1 MTFAPIA
8 LGLLSRSV
16 NSARDINHSEWADA
30 RRPPG
35 DGHLEASAGR
45 EIRAVATERV
55 AIVWLTNSIRGYKLT
70 MITTAGTGLVVFG
83 AIMAITGAILDV
95 AVTTTTSGFNVN
107 AAGIILLIAGVVIF
121 LVGVTVLAVHLSTRT
136 APEGRVVRTTEFA
149 DRDRPSY

>member
-1 MTFAPIA
+1 M
-8 LGLLSRSV
+8 
-16 NSARDINHSEWADA
+16 
-30 RRPPG
+30 
-35 DGHLEASAGR
+35 
-45 EIRAVATERV
+45 ATERV